1 VSTTRADILRAL
13 SFRNISAI
21 YIFIVLFAVFAIWIP
36 DKFLQVGVWRSL
48 LDAEALTG
56 IAAIAALIPL
66 IAGSLNLAV
75 GAQVGFTAILSAW
88 MLGKAGLPIAL
99 QLPAVLLAGALIGL
113 VTALV
118 ITRLKVEPII
128 ATLGMSSILLA
139 GMAWV
144 SGSQQILGL
153 DPAYRQIASAQ
164 FLGITVPVWTLLAV
178 ALVTWYVLERTPVG
192 RRTYAAGFNPE
203 SARLAG
209 IDVERLQIGTLVAG
223 GALAA
228 LAGALLTSRLNAG
241 DPTVGPSFLL
251 PALTAVFLGSTQFKG
266 GRFNVLG
273 TIVAMYVL
281 AVGIKGLQLA
291 GSPRWV
297 NDLFY
302 GLSLLL
308 AVALS
313 QWEKTS
319 RRGAAINRAIRG
331 SRTRRA
337 AGDKTDVTVPS

>member
-1 VSTTRADILRAL
+1 MSTTKADIIRAL
-13 SFRNISAI
+13 SFRNISAL
-21 YIFIVLFAVFAIWIP
+21 YILAIIVIVFSLWIP
-36 DKFLQVGVWRSL
+36 EKFLQPGVWRSL

-56 IAAIAALIPL
+56 IAALAALVPL
-66 IAGSLNLAV
+66 IAGALNLAI
-75 GAQVGFTAILSAW
+75 GAQVGFCAILSAY
-88 MLGKAGLPIAL
+88 LLSKLQLPIAL
-99 QLPAVLLAGALIGL
+99 QLPAVIVVGALIGL
-113 VTALV
+113 ITGLV
-118 ITRLKVEPII
+118 ITKLKVEPII

-153 DPAYRQIASAQ
+153 DPAYREIAAAQ
-164 FLGITVPVWTLLAV
+164 FAGVTVPVWVL
-178 ALVTWYVLERTPVG
+178 LVTAIVAWYVLERTPVG
-192 RRTYAAGFNPE
+192 RRLYAVGFNPE

-209 IDVERLQIGTLVAG
+209 VDVQRLQIASLVAG

-266 GRFNVLG
+266 GRFNVAG

-281 AVGIKGLQLA
+281 AVGIKGLQLV
-291 GSPRWV
+291 GSPSWV

-302 GLSLLL
+302 GAALIL
-308 AVALS
+308 AVGLS

-319 RRGAAINRAIRG
+319 QRASAVGRVLDG
-331 SRTRRA
+331 LKRKRKSA
-337 AGDKTDVTVPS
+337 VEEPVPAGR

>member
-1 VSTTRADILRAL
+1 VSTSRADILSAL

-21 YIFIVLFAVFAIWIP
+21 YILVILFVVFSLWIP
-36 DKFLQVGVWRSL
+36 EKFLQVGVWRSL

-56 IAAIAALIPL
+56 IAAIAALVPL
-66 IAGSLNLAV
+66 VAGSLNLAI
-75 GAQVGFTAILSAW
+75 GAQVGFSAILAAW
-88 MLGKAGLPIAL
+88 MLGKAGLPVAL
-99 QLPAVLLAGALIGL
+99 QLPAVLIAGALIGWI
-113 VTALV
+113 TAVV
-118 ITRLKVEPII
+118 ITKLRVEPII

-144 SGSQQILGL
+144 SGSQQILNLGP
-153 DPAYRQIASAQ
+153 DYRQIATGT
-164 FLGITVPVWTLLAV
+164 FLGITVPVWILVGVAV
-178 ALVTWYVLERTPVG
+178 VAWYVLERTPVG
-192 RRTYAAGFNPE
+192 RRAYAVGFNPDA
-203 SARLAG
+203 ARLAG
-209 IDVERLQIGTLVAG
+209 IDVDRIRTGTLVAG

-273 TIVAMYVL
+273 TLLALFVL
-281 AVGIKGLQLA
+281 AVGIKGLQLG

-302 GLSLLL
+302 GVALIL

-313 QWEKTS
+313 QWEKTA
-319 RRGAAINRAIRG
+319 RRGAAIGRLIRRE
-331 SRTRRA
+331 RTRETA
-337 AGDKTDVTVPS
+337 DV

>member
-1 VSTTRADILRAL
+1 MSRTRENILNAL
-13 SFRNISAI
+13 SFRNISAL
-21 YIFIVLFAVFAIWIP
+21 YILVILVIVFTLWIP
-36 DKFLQVGVWRSL
+36 EKFLQPGVWRSL

-56 IAAIAALIPL
+56 IAALAALIPL
-66 IAGSLNLAV
+66 TAGALNLAI

-88 MLGKAGLPIAL
+88 LLGKLHLPIAL
-99 QLPAVLLAGALIGL
+99 QLPAVIVAGAAIGL
-113 VTALV
+113 ITGVV
-118 ITRLKVEPII
+118 ITKLKVEPII

-153 DPAYRQIASAQ
+153 GPDYRQIATAQ
-164 FLGITVPVWTLLAV
+164 FAGVTVPVWVLLLVAV
-178 ALVTWYVLERTPVG
+178 VTWYVLERTPAG
-192 RRTYAAGFNPE
+192 RRLYAVGFNPAA
-203 SARLAG
+203 ARLAG
-209 IDVERLQIGTLVAG
+209 INVERIQIVSLVAG

-241 DPTVGPSFLL
+241 DPTVGPSMLL

-319 RRGAAINRAIRG
+319 RRTSAVARVVDGVA
-331 SRTRRA
+331 RRK
-337 AGDKTDVTVPS
+337 D